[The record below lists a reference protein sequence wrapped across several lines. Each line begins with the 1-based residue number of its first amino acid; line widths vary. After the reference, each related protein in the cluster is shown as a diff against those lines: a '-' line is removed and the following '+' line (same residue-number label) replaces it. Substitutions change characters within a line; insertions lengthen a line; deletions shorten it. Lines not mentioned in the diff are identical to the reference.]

1 MPQTSSKG
9 SPVLISRAALII
21 TESAEDYDALLESL
35 QQAISPDGPIEQMYV
50 ADITAVVWEMLRLR
64 RAKVTLINMAFRAA
78 LKNLLVQFWNDPDEI
93 DRYQEAEVLAFEWF
107 T

>member
-9 SPVLISRAALII
+9 SPALMRPALII

-35 QQAISPDGPIEQMYV
+35 QQAISPDGLIEQMYV